1 MLALGDEQWVLSV
14 RYQGWEPWVPP
25 ESGRSWGTM
34 PPCLPVRRL
43 PLEFLRSALYCFC
56 NLKVINTPRTV
67 F

>member
-43 PLEFLRSALYCFC
+43 PLEFL
-56 NLKVINTPRTV
+56 
-67 F
+67 